1 MRLLSWLLPAKKKQA
16 IGSSHELL
24 EFLLAGGAESAAGVS
39 VTPTRALQQATVY
52 ACVRVLSEVVAQLPL
67 HVYRRNGRS
76 KEKDPG
82 HPLFPILHSR
92 PNSWQ
97 TSFQW
102 REQAMAHVLL
112 RGNAYSLINRDADGI
127 VRELIPLSPDSVGVT
142 QREDL
147 SLLYTV
153 RMAHGERRD
162 YPAARILHITGL
174 SLDGVHG
181 CSVIKFAKESIGS
194 ALAADDFGARLFKN
208 KAVPGGVLTHPAALG
223 AEKITQL
230 RQEWDSGLSGE
241 NAHRTAIL
249 HSGLEWKAIAMTAED
264 AQFVDSMKLKR
275 RDIAAVFRVPPY
287 KLGDVEQ
294 QPRANVEQQALEFV
308 TDSVLPWL
316 VRFEQALWRDLIADD
331 QHFAGFQVAG
341 LLRGDI
347 KTRYESYKTAIMFGI
362 MSPNEVRELENLNPR
377 EGGDEY
383 FMPLNLSVG
392 GDDVG
397 GIASDSNNET
407 RARAPQVI
415 EVIAR
420 DAAGFAT
427 KILKREAHEIDVI
440 GPTNGRAAPVAPT
453 GGLKRSAASLHQRQ
467 NPAA

>member
-1 MRLLSWLLPAKKKQA
+1 MRLLSWLFRPKQKQA

-24 EFLLAGGAESAAGVS
+24 EFLLAGGAESAAGVA
-39 VTPTRALQQATVY
+39 VTPSRALQQATVY

-67 HVYRRNGRS
+67 FVYVREGRDKRR
-76 KEKDPG
+76 DPA
-82 HPLFPILHSR
+82 HPLFPILRAR

-97 TSFQW
+97 TSFEW

-112 RGNAYSLINRDADGI
+112 RGNHYALINRDADGI
-127 VRELIPLSPDSVGVT
+127 VKELLPLPPDSVEVT

-153 RMAHGERRD
+153 RVAQGERRE
-162 YPAARILHITGL
+162 YPASRILHLRGL

-181 CSVIKFAKESIGS
+181 CSVITFAKESIGA

-223 AEKITQL
+223 PEKITQL

-241 NAHRTAIL
+241 SVHRTAIL

-264 AQFVDSMKLKR
+264 AQYIEGLKLKR
-275 RDIAAVFRVPPY
+275 RDIAAMFRVPPY

-316 VRFEQALWRDLIADD
+316 VRFEQALWRDLIAED
-331 QHFAGFQVAG
+331 QHFAEFQVGG

-347 KTRYESYKTAIMFGI
+347 KTRYEAYKTGIMFGI
-362 MSPNEVRELENLNPR
+362 VSPNEVRELENLNPR

-397 GIASDSNNET
+397 GVGDALKGADNVT
-407 RARAPQVI
+407 RLR
-415 EVIAR
+415 
-420 DAAGFAT
+420 
-427 KILKREAHEIDVI
+427 KL
-440 GPTNGRAAPVAPT
+440 
-453 GGLKRSAASLHQRQ
+453 
-467 NPAA
+467 